1 MLIGI
6 PSQIKTGEKRVVM
19 SPVNIQSLTDKSL
32 EVLIWVNAGSAAGHP
47 DAEYTAKRLSAV

>member
-19 SPVNIQSLTDKSL
+19 SPVNIQSLTDKSG
-32 EVLIWVNAGSAAGHP
+32 EVLIWANAVSAGYP
-47 DAEYTAKRLSAV
+47 DADYTAKRLSAV

>member
-19 SPVNIQSLTDKSL
+19 SPDNIQSLTDKSG
-32 EVLIWVNAGSAAGHP
+32 EVLIWANAGSAGYP
-47 DAEYTAKRLSAV
+47 DADYTAKRLSAV